1 MLKVTD
7 LRGQTPTTSALRRV
21 LPRGGTDV
29 ASVIHI
35 VSPIID
41 AVKESGARAA
51 LDYGEKF
58 DGVRPNA
65 VRVPTDVVEAAV
77 DQLDSEVKAALEEA
91 IHRIRACL
99 LYTSPSPRDS

>member
-41 AVKESGARAA
+41 AVKESGGSAA

-58 DGVRPNA
+58 DGVRPDA
-65 VRVPTDVVEAAV
+65 VRVPSDVIEASV
-77 DQLDSEVKAALEEA
+77 DQLDPKVKAGLEEA
-91 IHRIRACL
+91 IRRIRAVHAL
-99 LYTSPSPRDS
+99 SLIHI